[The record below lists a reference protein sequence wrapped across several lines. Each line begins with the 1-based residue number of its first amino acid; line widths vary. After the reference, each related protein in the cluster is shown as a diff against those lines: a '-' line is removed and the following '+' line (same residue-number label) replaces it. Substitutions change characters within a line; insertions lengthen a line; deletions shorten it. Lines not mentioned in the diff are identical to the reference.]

1 MTSGRFIPTISELRT
16 FEAVARLRS
25 ISAAA
30 AELNCSQ
37 PTATWR
43 LRELERR
50 WSVTLFT
57 RSTRSLEWTEST
69 QRFYARV
76 RRLLNEIESIS
87 AEIQE
92 IPEQTQLSVT
102 VSPSFAAAW
111 LVGRLAS
118 FSERHPHTDLRLS
131 ASNRFVDLSREAI
144 DVAVRLVNHGTA
156 LGERLHSHVL
166 LDNERLILVCSPG
179 YASRWPEGTPLTALA
194 QTPLLGHDETDHWS
208 RFFQTYLPDAV
219 PRNGPSFNN
228 ADLIIRSAIAHH
240 GVAIVREVLASDAL
254 GQGQLVQPWPHSLPC
269 EDAYHLLHKRSSTD
283 SSKINDL
290 RDWLQQELALSVSQ
304 VRAGKT
310 VIRGNDSL

>member
-1 MTSGRFIPTISELRT
+1 MARDASGARFVTP
-16 FEAVARLRS
+16 A
-25 ISAAA
+25 
-30 AELNCSQ
+30 
-37 PTATWR
+37 P
-43 LRELERR
+43 RR
-50 WSVTLFT
+50 
-57 RSTRSLEWTEST
+57 
-69 QRFYARV
+69 ARV
-76 RRLLNEIESIS
+76 PLPELIRPLPPRADVDLLATRLL
-87 AEIQE
+87 A
-92 IPEQTQLSVT
+92 
-102 VSPSFAAAW
+102 
-111 LVGRLAS
+111 
-118 FSERHPHTDLRLS
+118 
-131 ASNRFVDLSREAI
+131 
-144 DVAVRLVNHGTA
+144 
-156 LGERLHSHVL
+156 
-166 LDNERLILVCSPG
+166 
-179 YASRWPEGTPLTALA
+179 RW
-194 QTPLLGHDETDHWS
+194 LGHDETDHWS

>member
-16 FEAVARLRS
+16 FESVARLRS

-76 RRLLNEIESIS
+76 RRVLNEVESIS

-92 IPEQTQLSVT
+92 APVQTQLSVT

-111 LVGRLAS
+111 LVGRLAA
-118 FSERHPHTDLRLS
+118 FNERHPQTDLRLS
-131 ASNRFVDLSREAI
+131 ASNRFVDMNREAM
-144 DVAVRLVNHGTA
+144 DVAVRLLNRGTVP
-156 LGERLHSHVL
+156 GERLHSHVL
-166 LDNERLILVCSPG
+166 LDDERLILVCSPT
-179 YASRWPEGTPLTALA
+179 YASRWPEGTPLGALA
-194 QTPLLGHDETDHWS
+194 QTPLLGHEETDHWS
-208 RFFQTYLPDAV
+208 RFFQTYLPDSSQ
-219 PRNGPSFNN
+219 RNGPSFNN
-228 ADLIIRSAIAHH
+228 ADLIIRSAIAHQ

-254 GQGQLVQPWPHSLPC
+254 VQGQLVQPWPHSLPC
-269 EDAYHLLHKRSSTD
+269 EDAYHLLHKRGGQD
-283 SSKINDL
+283 NSKISDL
-290 RDWLQQELALSVSQ
+290 RDWLQQELALSVSH
-304 VRAGKT
+304 VRAAS
-310 VIRGNDSL
+310 IR